1 MSLSLGPR
9 FGPSLD
15 SRPLSGYPRLQVAT
29 TYAAHREVLI
39 GCTAGE
45 GRFLVS
51 LLEQTVLQGDTGNTT
66 ALSLRLKE
74 TVRQFFESLN
84 FSRHQQRVLEKV
96 QASIDRSEMPSQ
108 SAWRDFVGSV
118 FVGCPVQ
125 YFIESLAQSTTTSV
139 YVFEFA
145 HRKLGRHVQVQGY
158 RQAFGTS
165 AGGYPAAP
173 RVVTCYK
180 RSSTRKK

>member
-1 MSLSLGPR
+1 MGHAHSFIS
-9 FGPSLD
+9 
-15 SRPLSGYPRLQVAT
+15 YPRLQVAT